1 MVNKAPSSPN
11 TNMVITQTFD
21 LNKWRE
27 GFILAILRIASV
39 LGIVLIVISFPTSTL
54 RDRFLYI
61 GLYLLLLGIT
71 ILPTPYALRVNIL
84 LTLNFAVG
92 INAILAWG
100 PWKDGNIFLLTGIV
114 LSSLLLDRRVDIVAL
129 IASTIVVIV
138 IATLQQLGV
147 FQFTAANV
155 PITLVEDWAGYIV
168 DFSIAGIAIVAAVG
182 QFKDVFMRMILN
194 LQTKLDTLSSEQVR
208 LQEQVREHAEELE
221 TRMAQLRVS
230 TNTARAISEIR
241 NVSELLEATVTM
253 LSEKFRYYHVGLYI
267 LDEQRKTAFLQ
278 AASSEAGKRIIG
290 HAFNISTDRRNSIQY
305 AIGQNRPSITTDL
318 DHVNFIHDENFPI
331 TRSRMIL
338 PLAVRGEVIGL
349 LDVHSDQPRAFT
361 TQDADILQPIADLAA
376 ITFDNIRL
384 INETQSLLGQLD
396 INTSTQTQRTW
407 SKMTSRQKPS
417 YQYTPAGVRPVFSSD
432 KRGDDNGLH
441 IPLILHG
448 QKIGTIKLKR
458 KGTDTDWSERER
470 TLLMKISDQ
479 ISLALEN
486 SRLVDE
492 AQKNA
497 MRDQMIASISTQI
510 RETLDIESV
519 IRTATSELRR
529 VFDLKEAEIVVGSPQ
544 SEA

>member
-1 MVNKAPSSPN
+1 MKMINKTLSSPDN
-11 TNMVITQTFD
+11 NMRDFD

-39 LGIVLIVISFPTSTL
+39 LGIVLIVVSFPTSTL
-54 RDRFLYI
+54 QDRLLYI

-71 ILPTPYALRVNIL
+71 ILPAPYTLRANIL
-84 LTLNFAVG
+84 LALNFAVG

-100 PWKDGNIFLLTGIV
+100 PWKDGNIFLLTGVV
-114 LSSLLLDRRVDIVAL
+114 LSSVLLDRRIDIIAL
-129 IASTIVVIV
+129 IASASIV
-138 IATLQQLGV
+138 IIIAALQQLGV
-147 FQFTAANV
+147 FQFTAVNV
-155 PITLVEDWAGYIV
+155 PPTLVEDWAGYIA
-168 DFSIAGIAIVAAVG
+168 DFAIAGIAIVAAVG
-182 QFKDVFMRMILN
+182 QFKYVFMRMILN
-194 LQTKLDTLSSEQVR
+194 LQTKLDALSSEQVQ
-208 LQEQVREHAEELE
+208 LKEQIREHAEELE

-230 TNTARAISEIR
+230 TNTARAISDTR
-241 NVSELLEATVTM
+241 NVSELLEATVTL
-253 LSEKFRYYHVGLYI
+253 LSEKFRHYHVGLYI
-267 LDEQRKTAFLQ
+267 LDEQGKTAFLQ
-278 AASSEAGKRIIG
+278 ASSSEIGKRIIG
-290 HAFNISTDRRNSIQY
+290 HAFNISTDRKNPIHY
-305 AIGQNRPSITTDL
+305 VIGQNRPSITTDL
-318 DHVNFIHDENFPI
+318 DHVNFIRDDNFPI
-331 TRSRMIL
+331 TRSRMVL
-338 PLAVRGEVIGL
+338 PLAVRGNVIGL
-349 LDVHSDQPRAFT
+349 LDIHSDQPRAFT
-361 TQDADILQPIADLAA
+361 AQDADILQPIADLAA

-396 INTSTQTQRTW
+396 ISTSTQTQRTW

-417 YQYTPAGVRPVFSSD
+417 YQYTPAGVRPLFSSD
-432 KRGDDNGLH
+432 KRGDENGLH

-448 QKIGTIKLKR
+448 QRIGTIKLKR
-458 KGTDTDWSERER
+458 KGADTDWSERER

-492 AQKNA
+492 AQKSA

-510 RETLDIESV
+510 RETLNIESV

>member
-1 MVNKAPSSPN
+1 MKMINKTLSSPDN
-11 TNMVITQTFD
+11 NMRDFD

-39 LGIVLIVISFPTSTL
+39 LGIVLIVVSFPTSTL
-54 RDRFLYI
+54 QDRLLYI

-71 ILPTPYALRVNIL
+71 ILPAPYTLRANIL
-84 LTLNFAVG
+84 LALNFAVG

-100 PWKDGNIFLLTGIV
+100 PWKDGNIFLLTGVV
-114 LSSLLLDRRVDIVAL
+114 LSSVLLDRRIDIIAL
-129 IASTIVVIV
+129 IASASIV
-138 IATLQQLGV
+138 IIIAALQQLGV
-147 FQFTAANV
+147 FQFTAVNV
-155 PITLVEDWAGYIV
+155 PPTLVEDWAGYIA
-168 DFSIAGIAIVAAVG
+168 DFAIAGIAIVAAVG

-194 LQTKLDTLSSEQVR
+194 LQTKLDGLSSEQVQ
-208 LQEQVREHAEELE
+208 LKEQIREHAEELE

-230 TNTARAISEIR
+230 TNTARAISDTR
-241 NVSELLEATVTM
+241 NVSELLEATVTL
-253 LSEKFRYYHVGLYI
+253 LSEKFRHYHVGLYI
-267 LDEQRKTAFLQ
+267 LDEQGKTAFLQ
-278 AASSEAGKRIIG
+278 ASSSEIGKRIIG
-290 HAFNISTDRRNSIQY
+290 HAFNISTDRKNPIHY
-305 AIGQNRPSITTDL
+305 VIGQNRPSITTDL
-318 DHVNFIHDENFPI
+318 DHVNFIRDDNFPI
-331 TRSRMIL
+331 TRSRMVL
-338 PLAVRGEVIGL
+338 PLAVRGNVIGL
-349 LDVHSDQPRAFT
+349 LDIHSDQPRAFT
-361 TQDADILQPIADLAA
+361 AQDADILQPIADLAA

-396 INTSTQTQRTW
+396 ISTSTQTQRTW

-417 YQYTPAGVRPVFSSD
+417 YQYTPAGVRPLFSSD
-432 KRGDDNGLH
+432 KRGDENGLH

-448 QKIGTIKLKR
+448 QRIGTIKLKR
-458 KGTDTDWSERER
+458 KGADTDWSERER

-492 AQKNA
+492 AQKSA

-510 RETLDIESV
+510 RETLNIESV